1 MLGHGPMRLAPRIF
15 LLVTAF
21 GSSLGIA
28 AARAGALV
36 EFPNVSEHAPTRLLG
51 AVLIAV
57 DRDLAGQYFDQHFR
71 TAIAYYPGC
80 GIPAASMTAPTL
92 VLIGEADDWN
102 PAERCREMVAHARQD
117 GATIAL
123 TVYPGAYHAF
133 CVP

>member
-51 AVLIAV
+51 YLTRPDTGLSALLGSHANRAGPYPAVVVLH
-57 DRDLAGQYFDQHFR
+57 GC
-71 TAIAYYPGC
+71 PG
-80 GIPAASMTAPTL
+80 ISSHSAKK
-92 VLIGEADDWN
+92 
-102 PAERCREMVAHARQD
+102 ARQIVSW
-117 GATIAL
+117 GR
-123 TVYPGAYHAF
+123 
-133 CVP
+133 